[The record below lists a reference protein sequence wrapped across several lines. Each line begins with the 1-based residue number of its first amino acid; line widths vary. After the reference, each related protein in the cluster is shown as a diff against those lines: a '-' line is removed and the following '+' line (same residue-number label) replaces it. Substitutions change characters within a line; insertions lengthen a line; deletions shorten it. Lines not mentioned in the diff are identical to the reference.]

1 MDYYKGPEEV
11 YLEGN
16 VEGYNMEESGLSFT
30 L

>member
-1 MDYYKGPEEV
+1 MESYKDPENV

-16 VEGYNMEESGLSFT
+16 VEGYQMEESGLSFT